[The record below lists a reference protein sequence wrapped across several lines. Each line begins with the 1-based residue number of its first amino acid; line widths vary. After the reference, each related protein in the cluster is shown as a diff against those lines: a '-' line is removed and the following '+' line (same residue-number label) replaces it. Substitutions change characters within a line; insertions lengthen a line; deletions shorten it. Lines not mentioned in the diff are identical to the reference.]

1 MNTNKDVFAALKE
14 ISQQLITML
23 SSLSEKQL
31 NTVPFE
37 GSWTAGQVGNHLLKS
52 YAAADILG
60 GETSECHRKPD
71 EKVWEVKNLFLDFTI
86 KMDSPAEIVP
96 DDGPIDKAAL
106 IPAIEKRLGQFMAF
120 QESDVT
126 RICGDFAIPE
136 YGDFTRLEW
145 LWFTVFHTRRH
156 VYQLEKIK
164 AKLTKS
170 SFINV
175 H

>member
-1 MNTNKDVFAALKE
+1 MSTKKDVFESLKE
-14 ISQQLITML
+14 ISHQLVTML
-23 SSLSEKQL
+23 NTLSEEQL

-52 YAAADILG
+52 YAAADILS

-86 KMDSPAEIVP
+86 KMESPVEILP
-96 DDGPIDKAAL
+96 DKGPIDKAVL
-106 IPAIEKRLGQFMAF
+106 IPAIEKRLEQFMAF
-120 QESDVT
+120 QKVDVT
-126 RICGDFAIPE
+126 RICREFAIPE

-156 VYQLEKIK
+156 VYQLERIIS
-164 AKLTKS
+164 KLTKKS
-170 SFINV
+170 YTNV